1 MNKDHVDP
9 LPQGNPT
16 GLAQPVGAEERKKD
30 ENWRQLTE
38 SEKKEYA
45 KNVLEDLKKCR
56 KAIDEAI
63 THEVVRKNAGL
74 KMGYGLCDR
83 GCSDL
88 DDLTCS
94 PITGEEVCSK
104 CLKQDFIQDIMKLYK
119 KYGLSIAHDS
129 GAGAFIITDI
139 DDRLVNWMKNA
150 ELED

>member
-1 MNKDHVDP
+1 MEGK
-9 LPQGNPT
+9 
-16 GLAQPVGAEERKKD
+16 RKKD

-45 KNVLEDLKKCR
+45 KTVLES
-56 KAIDEAI
+56 
-63 THEVVRKNAGL
+63 NAGH

>member
-9 LPQGNPT
+9 LSQGNPT
-16 GLAQPVGAEERKKD
+16 GPAQPVGAEERKKD

-45 KNVLEDLKKCR
+45 KTILESKIFTEERKK
-56 KAIDEAI
+56 AFIDDI
-63 THEVVRKNAGL
+63 LEV
-74 KMGYGLCDR
+74 
-83 GCSDL
+83 
-88 DDLTCS
+88 
-94 PITGEEVCSK
+94 
-104 CLKQDFIQDIMKLYK
+104 YK
-119 KYGLSIAHDS
+119 KHNLSIAHDS